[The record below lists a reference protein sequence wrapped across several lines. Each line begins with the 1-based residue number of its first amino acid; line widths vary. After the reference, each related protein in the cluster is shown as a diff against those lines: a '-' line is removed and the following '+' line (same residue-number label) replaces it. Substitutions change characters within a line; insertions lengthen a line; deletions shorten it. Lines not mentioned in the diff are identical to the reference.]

1 MCHHYSA
8 RRGRASGRGA
18 CPAPRLGTGD
28 AAVDD
33 QIVIKENEVFLV
45 SDGRG
50 DVSAHAGD
58 GQGLYYHD
66 TRFLSLYQLAV
77 EEFEPVVLATAG
89 ELNFLTTLQLANSPT
104 VLPDGQPLRARTI
117 SVRRNRFLQDGLHE
131 RIGFFNYNPFPV
143 TATVRLSFAADFR
156 DMFEVRGYH
165 RRTEHGTFGTPTLHG
180 DELLLPYVGLDG
192 VERCTRIRFG
202 QPPIGLEIVE
212 PDAQLAGPMPTPEFG
227 EEVGEPRTESVVLP
241 SIACA
246 LFELALPPRGAA
258 ALSVHIRPLLG
269 EDAASPT
276 LAVANVTPAP
286 SLDEAYQA
294 IRESYRL
301 WTEECTAITTDNDVV
316 NHLLAKSQSDLRLL
330 MNQLPTGLL
339 PMAGIPWFS
348 VPFGR
353 DSLITA
359 YATLMLNPGIAY
371 GTLRFLAQ
379 HQGREVNDWRDEEPG
394 KILHEIRMGE
404 LATSGAVPFGPYYGS
419 IDSTPLFLIVLG
431 ELVRWTGDWAFAAT
445 LRPAVERALEW
456 IDRYGDVDGDG
467 YVEYR
472 SRSER
477 GIANQGWKDS
487 FDSVCHRDGSLAA
500 PPIALCEV
508 QGYVYAAKQAAAGLF
523 EHWGELDRAAALRAE
538 AEALRERFER
548 DFWLED
554 EGYYAQA
561 LDAHK
566 QPVPAVTSN
575 VGHLLWCGLIAPERA
590 ARVVQRLLADDLL
603 CGWGLRTLSSR
614 EPTFNPMSYHNGS
627 VWPHDNALIVAGLRR
642 YGFADAAEM
651 VAVQVIEAGLRFPQ
665 YRMPELYCG
674 FTRDRHYHSLPAD
687 YPVSCRPQAWAAGAV
702 FLLLQ
707 ALLGLEPDLAQ
718 RRLLLRPRLPLG
730 MALVRLR
737 RLDVLG
743 SRLALTIRAQ
753 QGRVYVE
760 VEGAGAPQ
768 VLVEHGRVG
777 VAL

>member
-1 MCHHYSA
+1 M
-8 RRGRASGRGA
+8 
-18 CPAPRLGTGD
+18 
-28 AAVDD
+28 DD

-508 QGYVYAAKQAAAGLF
+508 QGYVYAARLLAAELFAG
-523 EHWGELDRAAALRAE
+523 WGEPARAAALREQA
-538 AEALRERFER
+538 AALRAQFER
-548 DFWLED
+548 DFWLEN
-554 EGYYAQA
+554 EGYYAMA
-561 LDAHK
+561 LDGAK
-566 QPVPAVTSN
+566 RPVPSVGSN
-575 VGHLLWCGLIAPERA
+575 GGQVLWSGIAAPERA
-590 ARVVQRLLADDLL
+590 ARVAERLLAADLL
-603 CGWGLRTLSSR
+603 CGWGIRTLSSE

-627 VWPHDNALIVAGLRR
+627 VWPHDNALVAAGLQR
-642 YGFADAAEM
+642 YGQERGALE
-651 VAVQVIEAGLRFPQ
+651 VASQVYEAGVRFPS
-665 YRMPELYCG
+665 YRIPELYCG
-674 FTRDRHYHSLPAD
+674 FVRDRHYQSLPAD
-687 YPVSCRPQAWAAGAV
+687 YPVSCRPQAWAAASI

-707 ALLGLEPDLAQ
+707 QTLGLTTDPANH
-718 RRLLLRPRLPLG
+718 RVVLRPRLLPG
-730 MALVRLR
+730 VQTVRLR
-737 RLDVLG
+737 GLRVLG
-743 SRLALTIRAQ
+743 SSLDLEVRGHD
-753 QGRVYVE
+753 GRVHVE
-760 VEGAGAPQ
+760 VHSDNAPQ
-768 VLVEHGRVG
+768 VLVQRGE
-777 VAL
+777 VAVSV

>member
-1 MCHHYSA
+1 VNGQH
-8 RRGRASGRGA
+8 
-18 CPAPRLGTGD
+18 
-28 AAVDD
+28 
-33 QIVIKENEVFLV
+33 IVIKENEAFLV
-45 SDGRG
+45 CDHEGN
-50 DVSAHAGD
+50 VSAAAAD
-58 GQGLYYHD
+58 GQGLYYRD
-66 TRFLSLYQLAV
+66 TRFLSIYQLTID
-77 EEFEPVVLATAG
+77 EFAPVLLSAAG
-89 ELNFLTTLQLANSPT
+89 ELNFMTTLQLANAAA
-104 VLPDGQPLRARTI
+104 VLPDGQALPARSI
-117 SVRRNRFLQDGLHE
+117 SIRRNRFLFDGLHE
-131 RIGFFNYNPFPV
+131 RIGFFNYNPFSV
-143 TATVRLSFAADFR
+143 RATVRLQFASDFR
-156 DMFEVRGYH
+156 DMFDVRGYAV
-165 RRTEHGTFGTPTLHG
+165 RERHGAIATPLLC
-180 DELLLPYVGLDG
+180 DRELWLSYRGLDG
-192 VERCTRIRFG
+192 VERRTLVRFDPPPTRLEVVPAEPVEAAAPHVLEGISGHGDPRVEVPV
-202 QPPIGLEIVE
+202 QPPVAHAVFVLDLPPKQPVSLTLSISLLTLPAAADTPPLGCS
-212 PDAQLAGPMPTPEFG
+212 AGPAP
-227 EEVGEPRTESVVLP
+227 
-241 SIACA
+241 
-246 LFELALPPRGAA
+246 
-258 ALSVHIRPLLG
+258 
-269 EDAASPT
+269 
-276 LAVANVTPAP
+276 P
-286 SLDEAYQA
+286 SLDEAYAA
-294 IRESYRL
+294 IRASYRQ
-301 WTEECTAITTDNDVV
+301 WDAECTEIATDHETF
-316 NHLLAKSQSDLRLL
+316 NHLLRQSQGDLRLL
-330 MNQLPTGLL
+330 MNRLPTGLL
-339 PMAGIPWFS
+339 PTAGIPWFS

-359 YATLMLNPGIAY
+359 YQTLMLNPAIAR
-371 GTLRFLAQ
+371 GTLRFLAE

-404 LATSGAVPFGPYYGS
+404 LAASGEVPFGPYYGS
-419 IDSTPLFLIVLG
+419 VDATPLFLIVLG
-431 ELVRWTGDWAFAAT
+431 ELVRWTGDWEFAT
-445 LRPAVERALEW
+445 RLRPNVEAALTW
-456 IDRYGDVDGDG
+456 IDRYGDLDGDG

-472 SRSER
+472 SRSAR
-477 GIANQGWKDS
+477 GIRNQGWKDS
-487 FDSVCHRDGSLAA
+487 FDAVCYRDGRLVE
-500 PPIALCEV
+500 PPVALCEV